1 MNQKLHKGKD
11 VAEELN
17 VSLSPA
23 FALMRSGYIPTVRF
37 GDRGVRVRPA
47 NREAALQR
55 NVTGQDLAH
64 LGYVDP
70 SNNHSH
76 SKSKFWHRPFY

>member
-1 MNQKLHKGKD
+1 VNQKLLKGKD

-17 VSLSPA
+17 VSLSQA

-37 GDRGVRVRPA
+37 GDRCIRVRPT
-47 NREAALQR
+47 NRETVLQR
-55 NVTGQDLAH
+55 NVTGQDLAYLRH
-64 LGYVDP
+64 VDP

-76 SKSKFWHRPFY
+76 AKSKFWHRPFY